1 MPSSCRSVSI
11 ELHPHRT
18 GLPLLGF
25 FIRDIL
31 PLGLERHFKMWMT
44 ENDFMHASARLNLLV
59 YNTKHGYKRSLTWLQ
74 RVKIMQRLLKGD
86 FGMDVQFALAP
97 QFDLNDEL
105 DIPEA
110 VAKNYWRAARLRE
123 WGWEQIM
130 NGRCEAFPPT
140 ELIL

>member
-59 YNTKHGYKRSLTWLQ
+59 YNTKHGYKR
-74 RVKIMQRLLKGD
+74 
-86 FGMDVQFALAP
+86 
-97 QFDLNDEL
+97 
-105 DIPEA
+105 
-110 VAKNYWRAARLRE
+110 
-123 WGWEQIM
+123 
-130 NGRCEAFPPT
+130 
-140 ELIL
+140 